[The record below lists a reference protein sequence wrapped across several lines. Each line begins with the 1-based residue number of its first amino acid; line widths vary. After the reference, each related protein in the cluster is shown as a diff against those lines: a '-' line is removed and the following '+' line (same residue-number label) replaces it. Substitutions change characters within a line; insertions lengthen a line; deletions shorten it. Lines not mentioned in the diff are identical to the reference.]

1 MMDYRLTGDRLAWA
15 VGDPCVFMQGEG
27 LDRAS
32 IQRGAR
38 AASLYL
44 SYTDTR
50 YFDLPILSSLPIE
63 TLTSY
68 LSKLI

>member
-44 SYTDTR
+44 SYIHHVD
-50 YFDLPILSSLPIE
+50 
-63 TLTSY
+63 
-68 LSKLI
+68 